1 MNKQGTE
8 NREFTEVVPFLCPVF
23 RSVRVSGRRDIMVAS
38 TKTSLAVL
46 LIVLDSTFA
55 APAAMVIQEP
65 DDVVMAQGCRLHLRA
80 ARGHA

>member
-1 MNKQGTE
+1 
-8 NREFTEVVPFLCPVF
+8 
-23 RSVRVSGRRDIMVAS
+23 MVAS